1 MTPFGE
7 VTMRSDRLL
16 LCTLIA
22 IGTLMCFSAGP
33 TLAADDH
40 GEGTAAKRHDE
51 HKTGAAEPPIFA
63 PVRID
68 LAIWTLVVFLL
79 LLFILTKY
87 AWGPMLEALKKREE
101 NVRAAIEEAQR
112 AREEAQRLRDQ
123 LQKELN
129 SANEKVR
136 EILDEGRRDTQRV
149 TEEMIAKARSEIQTE
164 RDRLRREIET
174 ARDQALQELWNQAAQ
189 LATLISAK
197 AIRRELNPDDHRR
210 LVDEALAELH
220 GAAGD

>member
-1 MTPFGE
+1 MHNG
-7 VTMRSDRLL
+7 RLL

-22 IGTLMCFSAGP
+22 IGTLTFLSAGP
-33 TLAADDH
+33 ASAAADH
-40 GEGTAAKRHDE
+40 GEGTAAKGHDD
-51 HKTGAAEPPIFA
+51 HKKGAAEPPIFT

-101 NVRAAIEEAQR
+101 SVRAAIEEALR
-112 AREEAQRLRDQ
+112 AREEAQRLREQ

-129 SANEKVR
+129 SAHEKVR
-136 EILDEGRRDTQRV
+136 EILDEGRRDAQRL

-174 ARDQALQELWNQAAQ
+174 ARDQALHELWKQAAQ

-197 AIRRELNPDDHRR
+197 AVRRHLTEDDHRQ
-210 LVDEALAELH
+210 LVDEALAELS
-220 GAAGD
+220 GAVENGRRL

>member
-1 MTPFGE
+1 MGNG
-7 VTMRSDRLL
+7 RLL
-16 LCTLIA
+16 CCSLLA
-22 IGTLMCFSAGP
+22 MLSLASLAAGP
-33 TLAADDH
+33 ASAAADH
-40 GEGTAAKRHDE
+40 GEGAAAKGHDD
-51 HKTGAAEPPIFA
+51 HKGAAEPPIFT

-101 NVRAAIEEAQR
+101 NVRAAIEEALR
-112 AREEAQRLRDQ
+112 AREEAQRLREQ

-129 SANEKVR
+129 SAHEKVR
-136 EILDEGRRDTQRV
+136 EILDEGRRDAQRL

-174 ARDQALQELWNQAAQ
+174 ARDQALHELWKQAAQ

-197 AIRRELNPDDHRR
+197 AVRRHLTEDDHRQ
-210 LVDEALAELH
+210 LVDEALAELS
-220 GAAGD
+220 GAVGNGRRL